1 MVGKKTSHHKATVH
15 KQVKLRAHHA
25 KPYRKRHVGLVTV
38 SILALVLIAVFVI
51 QYRDR
56 LISGFSSSN
65 SFVSDL
71 FNQDKA
77 YDVKVSS
84 LYGFSLSYDQRAFYA
99 SAVEGSTGDL
109 YLGTELNKERGYNIV
124 RIAPNFTSEKS
135 TDGTAFTFTLHPD
148 SASAND
154 PLEAIALQDGGLD
167 ATNLSKLSFDNV
179 KVGGQDFIR
188 SVWESKARGALP
200 ANINARF
207 LTYTGLV
214 QNHVVTI
221 VISLGIG
228 NTDENFFEKVTS
240 SISFD
245 STVGYVAAPSDK
257 VATRINESRDLLDV
271 ITGSQLA
278 SAATTAPAVG
288 SSEKIAALY
297 APAVAKIYHAYCM
310 DITIDS
316 KLYLTDACS
325 AASGSGFFISQDGY
339 LATNGHVASVTPK
352 DVVIRDAFSYYASK
366 GDPKYVNYLLSL
378 TTLKASDIPS
388 GSTQAQALGIMI
400 DAMYNIS
407 ESRIKAT
414 NDVDNIL
421 VVLSKAEVDTAKLL
435 EATGKREEYSE
446 QNTVKATLKAAD
458 YRAIDGV
465 DGFKS
470 SDVAIIK
477 IDGTGYPI
485 TRIGSID
492 DLTQGATLSILGYP
506 GNASDNGIVE
516 STTAEATLTTGKV
529 SSKKNASGSDK
540 MLIET
545 DATVGHGN
553 SGGPAFEDGGSVVG
567 IATYSI
573 DASGA
578 GDGTYNYI
586 RDIKDLL
593 DLADESGITL
603 DLNSETQALWEQ
615 GIDYFY
621 TAHYS
626 KAVKNFDKVQAL
638 YPNHSKVAEFIAAA
652 EKRIANGEDI
662 QDFPLIPVIVG
673 GIIVLIGA
681 GVGIFLIVRHRK
693 HHVIYNAGVA
703 QGTVVPA
710 APGDPAQHVT
720 VTPGSPPNVQNV
732 TPVVPTPTPVEPA
745 PEPISQPTSIPIN
758 DSTSVSEPTTEP
770 EASEAP
776 VEETPASE
784 PEAPAD
790 QGVTIEPTTTQPST
804 PEAPANPWFNNDNS
818 DNNDTS
824 K

>member
-1 MVGKKTSHHKATVH
+1 MVGKKTSHRKATVH

-38 SILALVLIAVFVI
+38 SIVALVLLAIFLI

-56 LISGFSSSN
+56 LISGFASSN

-71 FNQDKA
+71 FDQNKA
-77 YDVKVSS
+77 YDVKISS
-84 LYGFSLSYDQRAFYA
+84 SYGFNLSYDQRAFYA
-99 SAVEGSTGDL
+99 SAVEGTTGDL

-124 RIAPNFTSEKS
+124 RIAPNFTSKDS
-135 TDGTAFTFTLHPD
+135 TDGTAFTFTIHPGN
-148 SASAND
+148 ASAND

-167 ATNLSKLSFDNV
+167 AANLSKLSFDNV

-188 SVWESKARGALP
+188 SVWESKASGTLP
-200 ANINARF
+200 SNINARF

-214 QNHVVTI
+214 QNNVVTI

-228 NTDENFFEKVTS
+228 STDESFFEKVTS
-240 SISFD
+240 SISFGD
-245 STVGYVAAPSDK
+245 RVGYIAAPSNEI
-257 VATRINESRDLLDV
+257 ATKIKESRDLLDV

-278 SAATTAPAVG
+278 SAATDAPAIG

-316 KLYLTDACS
+316 KLYLTNACKAS
-325 AASGSGFFISQDGY
+325 SGSGFFVSQDGY

-352 DVVIRDAFSYYASK
+352 DVVIRDAFNYYASK

-378 TTLKASDIPS
+378 TTLKTSDIPAN
-388 GSTQAQALGIMI
+388 STQEEAISIMI

-407 ESRIKAT
+407 DSRIAKT
-414 NDVDNIL
+414 NDVSNIL
-421 VVLSKAEVDTAKLL
+421 VVLSKAEIDTAKLL
-435 EATGKREEYSE
+435 EATGKRQEYSE
-446 QNTVKATLKAAD
+446 ENTVKATLKAAD
-458 YRAIDGV
+458 YRAIDGIN
-465 DGFKS
+465 GYKS

-477 IDGTGYPI
+477 IDGTNYPI
-485 TRIGSID
+485 TKIGSIE
-492 DLTQGATLSILGYP
+492 DLTQGASLSILGYP

-529 SSKKNASGSDK
+529 SSKKKASGSDK

-553 SGGPAFEDGGSVVG
+553 SGGPAFEDNGSVVG

-573 DASGA
+573 DATGA

-586 RDIKDLL
+586 RDIKDLT
-593 DLADESGITL
+593 DLANESGITL
-603 DLNSETQALWEQ
+603 DVNSETQALWEQ
-615 GIDYFY
+615 GINYFY
-621 TAHYS
+621 TSYYS
-626 KAVKNFDKVQAL
+626 KAVKNFEKVQAL
-638 YPNHSKVAEFIAAA
+638 YPNHSKAAEFIAAA
-652 EKRIANGEDI
+652 QKRIANGEDT

-681 GVGIFLIVRHRK
+681 GVGVFLIVRHRK

-710 APGDPAQHVT
+710 SPGDPAQHVT
-720 VTPGSPPNVQNV
+720 VTPGSPPDVQSV
-732 TPVVPTPTPVEPA
+732 APVVPTPTQTHV
-745 PEPISQPTSIPIN
+745 
-758 DSTSVSEPTTEP
+758 EP
-770 EASEAP
+770 EAT
-776 VEETPASE
+776 ETPTE
-784 PEAPAD
+784 EK
-790 QGVTIEPTTTQPST
+790 
-804 PEAPANPWFNNDNS
+804 PANPWFNSNDS
-818 DNNDTS
+818 DNNDTN

>member
-1 MVGKKTSHHKATVH
+1 MVGKKTGHRKATVR
-15 KQVKLRAHHA
+15 KQVKLRAYHA
-25 KPYRKRHVGLVTV
+25 KPYRKRHVGLVIA
-38 SILALVLIAVFVI
+38 SIVALVLLAIFVI

-56 LISGFSSSN
+56 LISGFASSN

-84 LYGFSLSYDQRAFYA
+84 SYGFNLSYDQRAFYA
-99 SAVEGSTGDL
+99 SAVEGTTGDL
-109 YLGTELNKERGYNIV
+109 YLGTELNKERGYNII
-124 RIAPNFTSEKS
+124 RIAPNFTSEDS
-135 TDGTAFTFTLHPD
+135 TDGTAFTFTFHPGT
-148 SASAND
+148 ASAND

-167 ATNLSKLSFDNV
+167 AANLSKLSFDTV

-188 SVWESKARGALP
+188 SVWESKASGALP
-200 ANINARF
+200 SNINARF

-214 QNHVVTI
+214 QNHAVTI

-228 NTDENFFEKVTS
+228 TTDEAFFEKVTS
-240 SISFD
+240 SITFGD
-245 STVGYVAAPSDK
+245 TVGYIAAPSNE
-257 VATRINESRDLLDV
+257 VATKINESRNLLDV

-278 SAATTAPAVG
+278 SAATETSTVG

-316 KLYLTDACS
+316 KLYLKDACS
-325 AASGSGFFISQDGY
+325 ASSGSGFFVSQDGY
-339 LATNGHVASVTPK
+339 IATNGHVASVTPK
-352 DVVIRDAFSYYASK
+352 DLVIRDAFSYYASK
-366 GDPKYVNYLLSL
+366 GDPQYVNYLISL
-378 TTLKASDIPS
+378 TTLKASDIPADA
-388 GSTQAQALGIMI
+388 TQEQALGIMI

-407 ESRIKAT
+407 DARIKAT
-414 NDVDNIL
+414 NDIDNLL
-421 VVLSKAEVDTAKLL
+421 VVLSKAEVDATALL
-435 EATGKREEYSE
+435 EATANREAYSE
-446 QNTVKATLKAAD
+446 DNTVKATLKAAD
-458 YRAIDGV
+458 YRAIDGIN
-465 DGFKS
+465 GYKS

-485 TRIGSID
+485 TKIGSIQ
-492 DLTQGATLSILGYP
+492 DLTQGANLSILGYP

-529 SSKKNASGSDK
+529 SAKKNASGSDK

-553 SGGPAFEDGGSVVG
+553 SGGPAFEDDGLVVG

-586 RDIKDLL
+586 RDIKDLI

-603 DLNSETQALWEQ
+603 DANSQTQALWEQ

-621 TAHYS
+621 TSHYS
-626 KAVKNFDKVQAL
+626 KAVKNFEKVQAL

-681 GVGIFLIVRHRK
+681 GVGVFLIVRHRK
-693 HHVIYNAGVA
+693 HHIIYNAGVA

-710 APGDPAQHVT
+710 VPGDPAQHVT
-720 VTPGSPPNVQNV
+720 VTPGSPPDVQNV
-732 TPVVPTPTPVEPA
+732 TPVVPAPTPVEPA
-745 PEPISQPTSIPIN
+745 PEPISEPTSIPIA
-758 DSTSVSEPTTEP
+758 DSPSEKESTTQPEATETPAKEAPATEP
-770 EASEAP
+770 EAS
-776 VEETPASE
+776 S
-784 PEAPAD
+784 D
-790 QGVTIEPTTTQPST
+790 QGVTIEPTNTEPSAPET
-804 PEAPANPWFNNDNS
+804 PVNPWFNSNDS